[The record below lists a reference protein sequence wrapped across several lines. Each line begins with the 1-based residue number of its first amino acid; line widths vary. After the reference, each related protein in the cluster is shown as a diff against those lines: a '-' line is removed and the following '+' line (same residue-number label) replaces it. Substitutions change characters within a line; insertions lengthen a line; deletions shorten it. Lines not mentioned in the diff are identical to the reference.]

1 MDMVA
6 QHTEPHQLDRAVAL
20 IEAGLNQ
27 MSPDAW
33 ARLDGHEARALIGRL
48 ARAQARIDSQK
59 LHAARRLEATGAA
72 RQAGATSTS
81 ALIANGFGGDT
92 REANNLVKL
101 AKSVKPSSPT
111 QAALDAGE
119 ITPKKSEVIARTV
132 ASVPKDKQELAERGL
147 VRDAKKLSLPELRKR
162 ADRVSDLWA
171 EPTEVDQTEN
181 TTLEERE
188 RKARARSSFRM
199 WNNHDGTWSG
209 DFRVPEA
216 QAGML
221 KTAVEALAAPRRDHL
236 RDEADQA
243 PRDHTQRMGIGF
255 ADLCEH
261 LPTDRLPDAG
271 GLGAIVTVNLG
282 YSALLEDL
290 KAASLSTGTKMS
302 AGQARQLACRA
313 GLIPQVLGGDSLP
326 LDLGQT
332 QRLFSRPQRQA
343 FAHRDRGCSF
353 PGCDRPPQW
362 CEAHHI
368 TPFAK
373 GGNTNRVDGT
383 LVCSWHHHV
392 IHEQNWQLRRSPAD
406 GIIEY
411 KLPHHARWRRNER
424 YRG

>member
-1 MDMVA
+1 
-6 QHTEPHQLDRAVAL
+6 
-20 IEAGLNQ
+20 
-27 MSPDAW
+27 MS
-33 ARLDGHEARALIGRL
+33 RLS
-48 ARAQARIDSQK
+48 RAQARIDSQK
-59 LHAARRLEATGAA
+59 LHATRRLEATGAA

-81 ALIANGFGGDT
+81 ALIAQDFGGDA

-132 ASVPKDKQELAERGL
+132 AGVPKDKQELAERGL

-171 EPTEVDQTEN
+171 EPAEVDRTEN

-188 RKARARSSFRM
+188 RKARAGSSFRM
-199 WNNHDGTWSG
+199 WSNHDGTWSG

-216 QAGML
+216 QAAML

-236 RDEADQA
+236 RDEVDQA
-243 PRDHTQRMGIGF
+243 PRDHSQRMGLGF

-271 GLGAIVTVNLG
+271 GLGATVTVNLD
-282 YSALLEDL
+282 YAALLADV
-290 KAASLSTGTKMS
+290 KAASLSTGGKMS

-313 GLIPQVLGGDSLP
+313 GIIPQVLDGDSLP
-326 LDLGQT
+326 LDLGTT
-332 QRLFSRPQRQA
+332 QRLFTRPQRRA

-362 CEAHHI
+362 CEAHHL
-368 TPFAK
+368 TPFAQ
-373 GGNTNRVDGT
+373 GGTTDRTNGT
-383 LVCSWHHHV
+383 LVCSYHHHV
-392 IHEQNWQLRRSPAD
+392 IHEQGWELRRSPVD
-406 GIIEY
+406 GIVEY
-411 KLPHHARWRRNER
+411 KLPHHDRWRRNER
-424 YRG
+424 YRR